1 MVSPDPAQSALSE
14 CTSTVAGT
22 QREALTISSDS
33 GLWCKAFK
41 LLGERDQNQLKTLPK
56 GQKSNDSIIK
66 DLLDATQR
74 RKEEC
79 FKRKWKVKIAGREI
93 VIHDILDKI
102 SSWISKVQAVGD
114 ILIQIDPVHAAAP
127 WAAVRFILQTSLI
140 YSERHGHILTLL
152 EKVTRYISIYPLI
165 EWQYLQPENKLFT
178 TYAELSQSVITQYKN
193 ILEFLSEAV
202 RFYESSTLNR
212 VIQSVSTSKSDIEA
226 KYQPILTGNDV
237 IDAWTRVA
245 DAEKSNLIIKKTN
258 EIFKLETD
266 SNEESSKLCKVLQEL
281 QGPITRTSSHLENIT
296 DNLERDARRKILNT
310 ISVLEPGRHH
320 KRVTEDRLEGTGQW
334 LLQKPDFCSWR
345 RDSVS
350 SVLWLH
356 GIPGSGKTKLAS
368 LVVDELRAYEK
379 VAYFYCI
386 RSEAEQSRGRADKIL
401 ASLVRQL
408 ACLRPQA
415 PILEPVMTQYTKG
428 VTEYD
433 LPEYGDHAWSITDSE
448 KVLMRLL
455 EEYPAVTLVIDALDE
470 VQQQD
475 RGDLLA
481 TLTRL
486 ARNAPNLLKIFISSR
501 YNYDIVLELKGFP
514 NIYIDAEDSQADIK
528 RFIDR
533 KLETFKLPEGNGQN
547 ELRAE
552 IATVLGDKGGGMF
565 RWVEMQFTYLSLAG
579 TVADARK
586 RLGRLPPTLADT
598 YLLLYSTIE
607 DLGGYTFHLAAF
619 TFQWLLCAKS
629 EITADNFA
637 AIAAMVC
644 PIEDSGGSISRD
656 APPIPTATI
665 LKACVNFV
673 TLQQDELVFAHLSVR
688 EFLESL
694 RERNPQGA
702 GHLSDKDCNTNIS
715 IACLYFFST
724 RSDETHRNYQKSRRR
739 LLLFVAEEARGETAD
754 AVATTP
760 GPSQRP
766 DQRQKRYQLRDE
778 DDELGSETLSDIFP
792 RNTSRPDGFIAIHM
806 SVPWSLGLD
815 EIGAQNSDG
824 ADDVDAKGRF
834 GATTYAISHF
844 SHHALES
851 DPEWT
856 KGPFRDMLEWFF
868 CERKERRL
876 FFKMI
881 EWNETCKRF
890 RKMNAFAR

>member
-1 MVSPDPAQSALSE
+1 MMVGTMVSPDPAQSALSE

-127 WAAVRFILQTSLI
+127 WAA
-140 YSERHGHILTLL
+140 
-152 EKVTRYISIYPLI
+152 
-165 EWQYLQPENKLFT
+165 YLQPENKLLT

-202 RFYESSTLNR
+202 RFYESSTLDR
-212 VIQSVSTSKSDIEA
+212 VIQSVTTSKSDIEA

-281 QGPITRTSSHLENIT
+281 QGPITRTASHLENIT
-296 DNLERDARRKILNT
+296 DNLERDTRRKILNT

-334 LLQKPDFCSWR
+334 LLQKPDFCNWR

-433 LPEYGDHAWSITDSE
+433 LPEYGDHAWPITDSE

-629 EITADNFA
+629 EITTDNFA
-637 AIAAMVC
+637 AIASMVC
-644 PIEDSGGSISRD
+644 PIEDSGGSIPRD

-673 TLQQDELVFAHLSVR
+673 TVQQDELVFAHLSVR

-694 RERNPQGA
+694 RERNPQ
-702 GHLSDKDCNTNIS
+702 
-715 IACLYFFST
+715 
-724 RSDETHRNYQKSRRR
+724 
-739 LLLFVAEEARGETAD
+739 EEAGGETAD

-778 DDELGSETLSDIFP
+778 DDELGSDALSDIFP
-792 RNTSRPDGFIAIHM
+792 RNTK
-806 SVPWSLGLD
+806 L
-815 EIGAQNSDG
+815 
-824 ADDVDAKGRF
+824 
-834 GATTYAISHF
+834 
-844 SHHALES
+844 
-851 DPEWT
+851 
-856 KGPFRDMLEWFF
+856 
-868 CERKERRL
+868 
-876 FFKMI
+876 
-881 EWNETCKRF
+881 
-890 RKMNAFAR
+890 